1 MNVNLGAESYNIAQL
16 HPFSVSPNAPAW
28 LSQAEEILQS
38 ALLPRWTPP
47 VDFLERSSSWEL
59 SKLVLHW
66 QRLSWNQCQPT
77 ETSLKRKGTECMEST
92 KWGQPDSSQFS
103 NPSFLSSKTEKQT
116 KLFISTLFKQ
126 MQSKIRE
133 SKPIFFP
140 LKTSSITYILKG
152 TYHDILANYQMQN

>member
-1 MNVNLGAESYNIAQL
+1 MNVNLGVESYNIAQF
-16 HPFSVSPNAPAW
+16 HPFSVSSNAPGW
-28 LSQAEEILQS
+28 LSQAEEKILES
-38 ALLPRWTPP
+38 ALLPKWTPP
-47 VDFLERSSSWEL
+47 ADFLERSSSWEL
-59 SKLVLHW
+59 SKLVLNW

-77 ETSLKRKGTECMEST
+77 ETSLKRKGTSEASLT
-92 KWGQPDSSQFS
+92 AASSPIH
-103 NPSFLSSKTEKQT
+103 PSCPAKQRSKQNYSF
-116 KLFISTLFKQ
+116 KLYLFKQ